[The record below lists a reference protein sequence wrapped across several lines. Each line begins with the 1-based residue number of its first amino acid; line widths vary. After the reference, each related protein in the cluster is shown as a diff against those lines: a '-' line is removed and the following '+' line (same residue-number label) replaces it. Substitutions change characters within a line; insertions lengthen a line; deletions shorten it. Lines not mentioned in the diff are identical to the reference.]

1 MRSLSLLA
9 LTLAVPGVLHAQ
21 LTNPVSRAGEG
32 VDVGEALPLPSQIV
46 AAQISAALADP
57 RNQAHLDS
65 VESTLAG
72 LGTTSALTAQDEGV
86 PEDGTGS
93 APGETEAAVAA
104 TMPEAAG
111 EGDPGLLAGVRGGA
125 TAKEADPSAAAG
137 DQSGDTSAS
146 GSVTASG
153 AMIWFRTRMAE
164 SRAVALRAATVAR
177 SRIGELGL
185 PRAVPWTIALSG
197 ALLLLG
203 LAAWRVSRPAE
214 DKSLKRARKLARRGV
229 GVAEVARR
237 TGLSRDL
244 IQLIEARRNR
254 KEEVA

>member
-21 LTNPVSRAGEG
+21 LTTPVSRAGEG
-32 VDVGEALPLPSQIV
+32 VEVGDALLLPSQIV

-72 LGTTSALTAQDEGV
+72 LGTTSVLTLQDEGV
-86 PEDGTGS
+86 PEDGTGP
-93 APGETEAAVAA
+93 APGETEAAADI
-104 TMPEAAG
+104 PEAAG
-111 EGDPGLLAGVRGGA
+111 EDDPGLLAGVRGGA
-125 TAKEADPSAAAG
+125 TAKEADPSAATG
-137 DQSGDTSAS
+137 DQSGDASAS

-153 AMIWFRTRMAE
+153 AMTWFRTRMAE

-185 PRAVPWTIALSG
+185 PRAVPWAIALSG
-197 ALLLLG
+197 VLLLSG
-203 LAAWRVSRPAE
+203 LAAWRASRPAE
-214 DKSLKRARKLARRGV
+214 DRSLKRARKLARRGV